1 MSNAYAANDW
11 MLMYSVTE
19 LLLPRST
26 TRQNSNPSLQ
36 TMLPTCCDAM
46 ATRYRY
52 QKGASSTTTPLAP
65 IRGRTDDDH
74 LRKSKRES
82 QRDIVLLL
90 SEPLKWTHRQ
100 AEKKYECSSDQAID
114 AEIGKGYYVHRP
126 RRPNKNFARNL
137 SCAPIL

>member
-1 MSNAYAANDW
+1 MDHS
-11 MLMYSVTE
+11 
-19 LLLPRST
+19 
-26 TRQNSNPSLQ
+26 QNSIPSLQ
-36 TMLPTCCDAM
+36 TMLPTCCDAV

-52 QKGASSTTTPLAP
+52 QKGASSATSLRDCYIRAEISLRSGYHVTTTPLAP